1 MAATKPLLKG
11 TIEYV
16 RGRVGEVTKC
26 TNGKIATNLQNKEK
40 TSVLT
45 LAEKMKQIKSNKAKL
60 RPLEYLRSEFY
71 MGHGS
76 SNNKNYEKAMDQL
89 FKFTKSDVQKKTEI
103 FNKAIDSQIDER
115 QTEVELAGKRLIDKC
130 ALGLI
135 PIGDLPDELEVLAR
149 MSD

>member
-26 TNGKIATNLQNKEK
+26 TNGKIVTNLNNKKK
-40 TSVLT
+40 TLILT
-45 LAEKMKQIKSNKAKL
+45 LADKMKQIRSNKAKL
-60 RPLEYLRSEFY
+60 RSLEYLREEFS
-71 MGHGS
+71 MGYSS
-76 SNNKNYEKAMDQL
+76 SNNKNFEIAMNNL
-89 FKFTKSDVQKKTEI
+89 FKFTKSDIQKKAET

-115 QTEVELAGKRLIDKC
+115 QTEVELAGKRLIDRC
-130 ALGLI
+130 SLGLI
-135 PIGDLPDELEVLAR
+135 PLDDLPNELEILAR